1 MPVEGDCVSTSST
14 VSALAG
20 QVVDRTRT
28 DDLRSR
34 LKQQGRLIM
43 LERKPGF
50 VDLPHQL
57 QRERALLRSES
68 NGGAGLDRDQD
79 GPIAD
84 LVQPDVPPLTN
95 AEQVQLHV
103 RVIAL
108 ENLVIALLAEAPDRQ
123 LELAREMS
131 AYIAPRPGFTRHAL
145 TVDGAAQMISLV
157 ERARHF
163 RGLRLS

>member
-1 MPVEGDCVSTSST
+1 MPST

-34 LKQQGRLIM
+34 LNQQGHLLM

-50 VDLPHQL
+50 LDLPHQL
-57 QRERALLRSES
+57 QRERALSRSES
-68 NGGAGLDRDQD
+68 KGSTGLDCDQA
-79 GPIAD
+79 GRMAD
-84 LVQPDVPPLTN
+84 RVQNDVPPLTN
-95 AEQVQLHV
+95 TELVQLHV

-108 ENLVIALLAEAPDRQ
+108 ENLVIALLAEAPVRQ

-131 AYIAPRPGFTRHAL
+131 AYIAPRQGFTRHPL

-163 RGLRLS
+163 RELPLS